1 MIRHN
6 YGEEILM
13 NDSYSDINSKQTLAT
28 SADANLIIMFL
39 TGVKNNDDALQ
50 MLKDVQAHYDKKGK
64 YLEVDA
70 DVFWRYLLNRK
81 PYQQV
86 IRKSKTIRYYDFK
99 KIIKI
104 KEINNYEQLV
114 EAANDY
120 NNKYKYYQRDNYF

>member
-1 MIRHN
+1 MD
-6 YGEEILM
+6 
-13 NDSYSDINSKQTLAT
+13 DSYSDIDSKQNLAT
-28 SADANLIIMFL
+28 SEDTNLIIMFL

-64 YLEVDA
+64 YLEIDS

-86 IRKSKTIRYYDFK
+86 IRKSKAIRYYDFN

-104 KEINNYEQLV
+104 KEIDNYEQLI

-120 NNKYKYYQRDNYF
+120 NNRYKYYQRNNYF